1 MIKKTELSV
10 YFANTWIENDEHFI
24 DGLSIDEVL
33 SLAKEH
39 VDYIYNYINDNRTIN
54 KP

>member
-1 MIKKTELSV
+1 MIKKTELTV

-24 DGLSIDEVL
+24 DGLSIEEVL

-39 VDYIYNYINDNRTIN
+39 VDYISKYINDNRAAY